1 MSNQGFEKQLL
12 VLCISQAEFLSM
24 LVRVIVNSWPYAYWF
39 ALHHLFFM
47 GVGGAGRALIRS
59 LYFLDVIRHNS

>member
-1 MSNQGFEKQLL
+1 
-12 VLCISQAEFLSM
+12 M